1 MEIFAGAFRT
11 LPNYTGTSDVALHS
25 MGKPSPSLSMVG
37 ETKIGEGGGN
47 ETPETEFWGKGEIQ
61 LDFYFS
67 LLLRSVGRSVAVS
80 DANSIA
86 APFLRH
92 VAPHQREKGA
102 KK

>member
-1 MEIFAGAFRT
+1 MSAFIQWAN
-11 LPNYTGTSDVALHS
+11 LP
-25 MGKPSPSLSMVG
+25 PSLSMVG

-47 ETPETEFWGKGEIQ
+47 ETPETEFWGEKEKFNWI
-61 LDFYFS
+61 FIS
-67 LLLRSVGRSVAVS
+67 LSSCGRSVGRSVAVS

>member
-1 MEIFAGAFRT
+1 MSAFIQWAN
-11 LPNYTGTSDVALHS
+11 LP
-25 MGKPSPSLSMVG
+25 PSLSMVG

-67 LLLRSVGRSVAVS
+67 LLLRSVGRSVGRSVAVS